1 MVEGMKAGDK
11 KEGLCLVQYA
21 VYGIHFICRHLE
33 YACFVAIKKNQ
44 TQFLSSHIHIRFKE

>member
-11 KEGLCLVQYA
+11 KEGFCLVQYA
-21 VYGIHFICRHLE
+21 VYGINFICRQLE
-33 YACFVAIKKNQ
+33 YACFIAIKKNQ